1 MRIPEEILKKYWGY
15 SEFLHPQKEII
26 DSVLAGND
34 TLAILPTGGGKS
46 ICYQLPAMVLDGI
59 TLVISPLIALM
70 QDQIQNLNTRGIPAA
85 AISSQ
90 LNRDEIAL
98 TVTRCALGEIRL
110 LYIAPERLQSR
121 FFREVI
127 QNLPIRLIAVDE
139 AHCISQW
146 GFDFRPSYL
155 KINLVREIFPNVNV
169 LALTATAPAQTADE
183 IISALEMKDAQVFK
197 KSLKRENLAYKV
209 IYSQNE
215 LDDLVHRLKRLP
227 GPGIV
232 FVRSRKQTFE
242 VARFLAEAGF
252 NAQYFHA
259 KLPKEE
265 KTKRQQIWT
274 ESTDQIMVST
284 NAFGMGIDKPDVR
297 TVIHLNLP
305 ESLEAYVQEAG
316 RAGRDGKHSE
326 AILFVQP
333 HEVEDME
340 AIFKASLPNRKE
352 FEQIE
357 KSFYNF
363 FEIGENERPI
373 ERRELDYFEFVRR
386 FNLDKKKTEKVLSFL
401 ERKEVI
407 SLKDR
412 SAHSVV
418 RVYSNPKSVRFS
430 KSIQYRILEILVRK
444 YPGIMT
450 DEQRISEFGIAS
462 ELQKTSGK
470 IKKQLQKMSDSG
482 YIYYRR
488 NDVLTVKFKRP
499 RESDYIKNILWKE
512 FEKYQIVR
520 WKRLQDIIYY
530 ATQKDVCREKLIL
543 RYFGENPKEKCGQ
556 CDLCL
561 NKTEEMKLSD
571 ILDFMGDESKTI
583 TEIIDHFLKFKKET
597 ITEAVEKLI
606 DEGMIANTGI
616 DSYKRI

>member
-1 MRIPEEILKKYWGY
+1 MQIPEEILKKYWGY

-26 DSVLAGND
+26 DSVLSGKD

-46 ICYQLPAMVLDGI
+46 ICYQVPAMILDGI

-70 QDQIQNLNTRGIPAA
+70 QDQIQNLNSRGIPAA

-98 TVTRCALGEIRL
+98 IVTRCALGEIKL

-121 FFREVI
+121 FFREI
-127 QNLPIRLIAVDE
+127 LQNLPIRLIAVDE

-155 KINLVREIFPNVNV
+155 KINLIRDIFPNVNV
-169 LALTATAPAQTADE
+169 LALTATAPAQTAAE
-183 IISALEMKDAQVFK
+183 IISALGLKDAKVFK
-197 KSLKRENLAYKV
+197 KSLKRENLVYKV
-209 IYSQNE
+209 LNSQNE
-215 LDDLVHRLKRLP
+215 LDDLVHQLKRLP
-227 GPGIV
+227 GSGIV

-242 VARFLAEAGF
+242 IARFLTETGF
-252 NAQYFHA
+252 NAQYFHS

-265 KTKRQQIWT
+265 KTKRQRIWT

-305 ESLEAYVQEAG
+305 DSLESYVQEAG
-316 RAGRDGKHSE
+316 RAGRDGKYSE
-326 AILFVQP
+326 AILFIQP
-333 HEVEDME
+333 HEVEDLE
-340 AIFKASLPNRKE
+340 SIFKSSLPGRKE
-352 FEQIE
+352 FEHTE
-357 KSFYNF
+357 NSFYNF

-373 ERRELDYFEFVRR
+373 ERREFDYFEFIRR
-386 FNLDKKKTEKVLSFL
+386 FNLNPKKTERILNFL

-412 SAHSVV
+412 SSQSTV
-418 RVYSNPKSVRFS
+418 RVYSNPKNVHFS
-430 KSIQYRILEILVRK
+430 KSIQYQILELLVRR
-444 YPGIMT
+444 YPGIMS
-450 DEQRISEFGIAS
+450 DEKQIVEFSIAS
-462 ELQKTSGK
+462 ELQKTTGK
-470 IKKQLQKMSDSG
+470 IKKQLQKMSESG

-488 NDVLTVKFKRP
+488 NDILTVKFKRP
-499 RESDYIKNILWKE
+499 RESDYIKNTLWKA
-512 FEKYQIVR
+512 FEKYQIIR
-520 WKRLQDIIYY
+520 WKRLQDMIYF

-543 RYFGENPKEKCGQ
+543 RYFGEHPKQKCGK

-561 NKTEEMKLSD
+561 KQTEEIKSRD
-571 ILDFMGDESKTI
+571 ILDFMGDDSKTI

-606 DEGMIANTGI
+606 DEGMITNTGI